1 MYQGRVFRVGEK
13 IISMDKVYRMAERIM
28 ELREQGVSQQETAV
42 RLNLDRSFV
51 SRLEA
56 AGEIRRGSRVAV
68 IGFPLANVEE
78 LSELCFSYG
87 LDYYLLMTNRE
98 RWVMVRD
105 QKALDFI
112 DRVFEMIALLRDFD
126 TLVMISSEKWY
137 RLAEVLLDL
146 QVLFINLGPT
156 PIREDCYVEPGLL
169 DKILA
174 GVTAGK

>member
-1 MYQGRVFRVGEK
+1 
-13 IISMDKVYRMAERIM
+13 MDKVYRMAERIM
-28 ELREQGVSQQETAV
+28 ELREQGFSQQETAV

-68 IGFPLANVEE
+68 VGFPLANVEE
-78 LSELCFSYG
+78 LSELCCSYG

-98 RWVMVRD
+98 RWGMVRD

-112 DRVFEMIALLRDFD
+112 DRVFEMIARLRDFD
-126 TLVMISSEKWY
+126 TLIMISSEKWY

-156 PIREDCYVEPGLL
+156 PIQEDCYVEPGLL

-174 GVTAGK
+174 GVIASK